1 MFRTCSWLNRQLG
14 MYCYF
19 RNLVDLYV
27 LIEAREDK
35 NSLLIGVISSCFQ
48 VNLRVVF
55 VFYIGEGGGGGVE
68 NEDPSQIA
76 SYLNILLYLIVSTRN
91 RFKLRTVFV
100 FYIWGIFAEN
110 ENLGQI

>member
-1 MFRTCSWLNRQLG
+1 

-35 NSLLIGVISSCFQ
+35 NSLLIEVISSCFQ
-48 VNLRVVF
+48 VILRVVF
-55 VFYIGEGGGGGVE
+55 VFYIGEGGEGGVE

-91 RFKLRTVFV
+91 RFKLRRVFV

-110 ENLGQI
+110 ENPGQI